1 MNNKIAIKNI
11 SSGNFDK
18 LDPKLKKSTIDY
30 FNNLVKEN
38 EQLKDQLKNIDLK
51 YDNAMH
57 GLSNRCFVLT
67 NGTMCLFCN
76 IDCKFRK
83 IAFRDESID
92 PLKLMDIHPSEVDEA
107 LKDGRLKR
115 DETTSSSE
123 YKFEI

>member
-18 LDPKLKKSTIDY
+18 LDPKLKKSTIDH

-38 EQLKDQLKNIDLK
+38 EQLKDQLKTIDLK
-51 YDNAMH
+51 YDTVMH

-67 NGTMCLFCN
+67 RGAMCLFCD

-92 PLKLMDIHPSEVDEA
+92 PLKLIDIHPFEVDEA
-107 LKDGRLKR
+107 LKDGRLKS
-115 DETTSSSE
+115 DE
-123 YKFEI
+123 I